1 MTKDTKPHI
10 CVKCGKEIKPGEEFT
25 HQGKI
30 YCCNNCCKNTQKNP
44 NMCELC

>member
-1 MTKDTKPHI
+1 MATDKIPHK

-30 YCCNNCCKNTQKNP
+30 YCCSQCCKIKITP
-44 NMCELC
+44 GVCEFC